1 VLYIFDPC
9 CAGQLAFGDGP
20 ELLGAAGWDSSTGRE
35 LDTSFTRIL
44 AQELRELDGAP
55 CSVAHIFAKI
65 HRGAYEN
72 QIEQAPIYVP
82 HATKSSIILQKVEAL
97 SETKL
102 GETRPTKKLETQQIG
117 PLKHGEERVLIS
129 VPLKN
134 GAKILALRS

>member
-1 VLYIFDPC
+1 
-9 CAGQLAFGDGP
+9 
-20 ELLGAAGWDSSTGRE
+20 
-35 LDTSFTRIL
+35 L

-72 QIEQAPIYVP
+72 QIKQAPIYVP
-82 HATKSSIILQKVEAL
+82 HATKSNIILQKMEAP

-102 GETRPTKKLETQQIG
+102 GKTRPTKKLKTQQIG

-129 VPLKN
+129 L
-134 GAKILALRS
+134 